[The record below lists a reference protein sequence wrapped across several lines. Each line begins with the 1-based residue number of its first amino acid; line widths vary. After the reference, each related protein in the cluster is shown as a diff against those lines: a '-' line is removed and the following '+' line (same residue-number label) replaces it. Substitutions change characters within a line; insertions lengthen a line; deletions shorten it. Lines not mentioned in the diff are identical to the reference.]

1 MLQLDRKFPEK
12 PAHQDIALLFAAA
25 LCWCRRRPAF
35 FCVLHSI
42 KSQSAS
48 AMLDP
53 KILDDLSARLAEM
66 AARGP
71 ARDIEKNAKALL
83 NGLFAR
89 LDFVSREEFEVQREV
104 LARTREKLTALEAR
118 LASLE
123 TRDPGSTSRP

>member
-1 MLQLDRKFPEK
+1 MLN
-12 PAHQDIALLFAAA
+12 
-25 LCWCRRRPAF
+25 
-35 FCVLHSI
+35 
-42 KSQSAS
+42 
-48 AMLDP
+48 P

-104 LARTREKLTALEAR
+104 LARTRAKLTALEAR

-123 TRDPGSTSRP
+123 TRDPGNTSRP